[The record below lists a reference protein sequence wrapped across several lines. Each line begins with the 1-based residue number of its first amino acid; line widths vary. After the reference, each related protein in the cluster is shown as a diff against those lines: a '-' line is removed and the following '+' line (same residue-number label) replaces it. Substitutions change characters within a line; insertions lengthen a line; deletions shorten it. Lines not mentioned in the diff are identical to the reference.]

1 MDNFFNTNENT
12 NTFLKGGIDLSEANT
27 MKKAI
32 KGNTAIIGMLAVIAF
47 WICFFFL
54 SPRIFLPSEDS
65 LLYTNLRTP
74 VVINSDHSVTIENWI
89 YSQKEKQM
97 QIILSFD
104 NTAIDASE
112 EYIFQAVSRNVVK
125 ESKEVEYEV
134 TYQSSSFVNVML
146 YNIPDDFNELAL
158 NVGYVADDD
167 ILTDESAQK
176 KVKNKNAAYT
186 TVYTNKYKVENA
198 DKIEPLSVVEMY
210 INKLND
216 EIDGYESDI
225 ENLTQKISDAEES
238 QKEILTKV
246 DQLNK
251 DKEYMTVN
259 EVKKIDEQISAYETS
274 YKSYTDK
281 ISGYEESIDEKNDD
295 ISTAKAKIKE
305 LENIIKEK
313 GSSK

>member
-12 NTFLKGGIDLSEANT
+12 NTFLKGGIDLSEVKT

-32 KGNTAIIGMLAVIAF
+32 KGNTAIIGMLAVIVFGYA
-47 WICFFFL
+47 FFFL

-167 ILTDESAQK
+167 ILIDESAK
-176 KVKNKNAAYT
+176 KGENKNAAYT

-259 EVKKIDEQISAYETS
+259 EVKKIYEQISAYETS

>member
-12 NTFLKGGIDLSEANT
+12 NTFLKGGIDLSEAKT

-32 KGNTAIIGMLAVIAF
+32 KGNTAIIGMLAVIVFGYA
-47 WICFFFL
+47 FFFL

-167 ILTDESAQK
+167 ILTDESAK
-176 KVKNKNAAYT
+176 KGENKNAAYT

-251 DKEYMTVN
+251 DKEYMIVFERT
-259 EVKKIDEQISAYETS
+259 
-274 YKSYTDK
+274 
-281 ISGYEESIDEKNDD
+281 
-295 ISTAKAKIKE
+295 
-305 LENIIKEK
+305 L
-313 GSSK
+313 

>member
-1 MDNFFNTNENT
+1 
-12 NTFLKGGIDLSEANT
+12 
-27 MKKAI
+27 
-32 KGNTAIIGMLAVIAF
+32 
-47 WICFFFL
+47 
-54 SPRIFLPSEDS
+54 
-65 LLYTNLRTP
+65 
-74 VVINSDHSVTIENWI
+74 
-89 YSQKEKQM
+89 
-97 QIILSFD
+97 
-104 NTAIDASE
+104 
-112 EYIFQAVSRNVVK
+112 
-125 ESKEVEYEV
+125 
-134 TYQSSSFVNVML
+134 
-146 YNIPDDFNELAL
+146 
-158 NVGYVADDD
+158 
-167 ILTDESAQK
+167 
-176 KVKNKNAAYT
+176 
-186 TVYTNKYKVENA
+186 
-198 DKIEPLSVVEMY
+198 MY
-210 INKLND
+210 LNKLYD

>member
-12 NTFLKGGIDLSEANT
+12 NTFLKGGIDLSEVKT

-32 KGNTAIIGMLAVIAF
+32 KGNTAIIGMLAVIVFGYA
-47 WICFFFL
+47 FFFL

-167 ILTDESAQK
+167 ILIDESAK
-176 KVKNKNAAYT
+176 KGENKNAAYT

-216 EIDGYESDI
+216 EIDGYESNI

>member
-32 KGNTAIIGMLAVIAF
+32 KGNTAIIGMLAVIVFGYA
-47 WICFFFL
+47 FFFL

-112 EYIFQAVSRNVVK
+112 KYIFQAVSRNVVK

-158 NVGYVADDD
+158 NVGYVADDN
-167 ILTDESAQK
+167 ILTDESAK
-176 KVKNKNAAYT
+176 KGENKNAAYT

-281 ISGYEESIDEKNDD
+281 ISGYEKSIDEKNDD

>member
-1 MDNFFNTNENT
+1 VDNFFNTNENT
-12 NTFLKGGIDLSEANT
+12 NTFLKGGIDLSEVKT

-32 KGNTAIIGMLAVIAF
+32 KGNTAIIGMLAVIVFGYA
-47 WICFFFL
+47 FFFL

-167 ILTDESAQK
+167 ILIDESAK
-176 KVKNKNAAYT
+176 KGENKNAAYT

>member
-12 NTFLKGGIDLSEANT
+12 NTFLKGGIDLSEVKT

-32 KGNTAIIGMLAVIAF
+32 KGNTAIIGMLAVIVFGYA
-47 WICFFFL
+47 FFFL
-54 SPRIFLPSEDS
+54 SPRIFLPSVDS

-167 ILTDESAQK
+167 ILIDESAK
-176 KVKNKNAAYT
+176 KGENKNAAYT

>member
-32 KGNTAIIGMLAVIAF
+32 KGNTAIIGMLAVIVFGYA
-47 WICFFFL
+47 FFFL

-112 EYIFQAVSRNVVK
+112 KYIFQAVSRNVVK
-125 ESKEVEYEV
+125 ESKEVEYKV

-167 ILTDESAQK
+167 ILTDESAK
-176 KVKNKNAAYT
+176 KGENKNAAYT

-251 DKEYMTVN
+251 DKEYMIVN

>member
-12 NTFLKGGIDLSEANT
+12 NTFLKGGIDLSEAKT

-32 KGNTAIIGMLAVIAF
+32 KGNTAIIGMLAVIVFGYA
-47 WICFFFL
+47 FFFL

-167 ILTDESAQK
+167 ILTDESGK
-176 KVKNKNAAYT
+176 KGENKNAAYT